1 MSSAMMTMILGRLS
15 WADSSDLLTETSKI
29 INVITKEYGIIGIIA
44 KGARTLKSEFRVS
57 TAKLSYAYFNI
68 IYKEGKLSTL
78 VSADIINPFKSIIK
92 DINKISYAVY
102 ILELSE
108 QVVKQTNQNIFDLML
123 SGLIKIN
130 EGYDPLII
138 MNIIELK
145 YLDYLGVMPVLDR
158 CSVCG
163 STNNIVTL
171 SSDKGGYVCK
181 NCYSTEKIISEK
193 AIKLIRLF
201 YYVDISKISKLE
213 IGDVSKKEI
222 NDFLDMYYDRYTGLY
237 LRSKTFLK
245 NLEKV

>member
-1 MSSAMMTMILGRLS
+1 MIERVEGIVINEK
-15 WADSSDLLTETSKI
+15 AYGETSKI

>member
-1 MSSAMMTMILGRLS
+1 MIEKVEGIVINEK
-15 WADSSDLLTETSKI
+15 AYGETSKI

-181 NCYSTEKIISEK
+181 NCYSTEKIIGEK

-213 IGDVSKKEI
+213 IGEVSKKEI

>member
-1 MSSAMMTMILGRLS
+1 MIEKVEGIVINEK
-15 WADSSDLLTETSKI
+15 AYGETSKI

-92 DINKISYAVY
+92 DINKISYAVN

>member
-1 MSSAMMTMILGRLS
+1 MIEKVEGIVINEK
-15 WADSSDLLTETSKI
+15 AYGETSKI
-29 INVITKEYGIIGIIA
+29 INVITKEYGIIGTIA

>member
-1 MSSAMMTMILGRLS
+1 MIEKVEGIVINEK
-15 WADSSDLLTETSKI
+15 AYGETSKI

-92 DINKISYAVY
+92 DINKISYAIY

>member
-1 MSSAMMTMILGRLS
+1 MIEKVEGIVINEK
-15 WADSSDLLTETSKI
+15 AYGETSKI

-78 VSADIINPFKSIIK
+78 VSADIINPFKNIIK

-237 LRSKTFLK
+237 LRSKSFLK

>member
-1 MSSAMMTMILGRLS
+1 MIEKVEGIVINEK
-15 WADSSDLLTETSKI
+15 AYGETSKI

-68 IYKEGKLSTL
+68 IYKEGKLSTS
-78 VSADIINPFKSIIK
+78 VSADIIKPFKSIIK

>member
-1 MSSAMMTMILGRLS
+1 MIEKVEGIVINEK
-15 WADSSDLLTETSKI
+15 AYGETSKI

-213 IGDVSKKEI
+213 IGDVSKKE
-222 NDFLDMYYDRYTGLY
+222 N
-237 LRSKTFLK
+237 K
-245 NLEKV
+245 

>member
-1 MSSAMMTMILGRLS
+1 MIEKVEGIVINEK
-15 WADSSDLLTETSKI
+15 AYGETSKI

-163 STNNIVTL
+163 TTNNIVTL

-181 NCYSTEKIISEK
+181 NCYSTEKIIGEK

>member
-1 MSSAMMTMILGRLS
+1 MIEKVEGIVINEK
-15 WADSSDLLTETSKI
+15 AYGETSKI

-44 KGARTLKSEFRVS
+44 KWARTLKSEFRVS

>member
-1 MSSAMMTMILGRLS
+1 MIEKVEGIVINEK
-15 WADSSDLLTETSKI
+15 AYGETSKI

-123 SGLIKIN
+123 SGSIKIN

>member
-1 MSSAMMTMILGRLS
+1 MIEKVEGIVINEK
-15 WADSSDLLTETSKI
+15 AYGETSKI
-29 INVITKEYGIIGIIA
+29 INIITKEYGIIGIIA

-78 VSADIINPFKSIIK
+78 VSADIINPFKNIIK

>member
-1 MSSAMMTMILGRLS
+1 MIEKVEGIVINEK
-15 WADSSDLLTETSKI
+15 AYGETSKI

-44 KGARTLKSEFRVS
+44 KGARNLKSEFRVS

-78 VSADIINPFKSIIK
+78 VSADIINPFKNIIK

>member
-1 MSSAMMTMILGRLS
+1 MIEKVEGIVINEK
-15 WADSSDLLTETSKI
+15 AYGETSKI

-130 EGYDPLII
+130 EDYDPLII

-163 STNNIVTL
+163 TTNNIVTL

-201 YYVDISKISKLE
+201 YYVDISKITKLE

>member
-1 MSSAMMTMILGRLS
+1 MIEKVEGIVINEK
-15 WADSSDLLTETSKI
+15 AYGETSKI
-29 INVITKEYGIIGIIA
+29 SNVITKEYGIIGIIA

>member
-1 MSSAMMTMILGRLS
+1 MIKKVEGIVINEK
-15 WADSSDLLTETSKI
+15 AYGETSKI

>member
-1 MSSAMMTMILGRLS
+1 MIEKVEGIVINEK
-15 WADSSDLLTETSKI
+15 AYGETSKI

-222 NDFLDMYYDRYTGLY
+222 NDFLDM
-237 LRSKTFLK
+237 
-245 NLEKV
+245 

>member
-1 MSSAMMTMILGRLS
+1 MIEKVEGIVINEK
-15 WADSSDLLTETSKI
+15 AYGETSKI

-213 IGDVSKKEI
+213 IGYVSKKEI

>member
-1 MSSAMMTMILGRLS
+1 MIEKVEGIVINEK
-15 WADSSDLLTETSKI
+15 AYGETSKI

-181 NCYSTEKIISEK
+181 ICYSTEKIISEK

>member
-1 MSSAMMTMILGRLS
+1 MIEKVEGIVINEK
-15 WADSSDLLTETSKI
+15 AYGETSKI

-130 EGYDPLII
+130 EGYDSLII

>member
-1 MSSAMMTMILGRLS
+1 MIEKVEGIVINEK
-15 WADSSDLLTETSKI
+15 AYGETSKI

-78 VSADIINPFKSIIK
+78 VSADIINPFKNNIK

>member
-1 MSSAMMTMILGRLS
+1 MMIEKVEGIVINEK
-15 WADSSDLLTETSKI
+15 AYGETSKI

-78 VSADIINPFKSIIK
+78 VSADIINPFKNIIK

>member
-1 MSSAMMTMILGRLS
+1 MIEKVEGIVINEK
-15 WADSSDLLTETSKI
+15 AYGETSKI

-171 SSDKGGYVCK
+171 SSDKGGYVV
-181 NCYSTEKIISEK
+181 KIAGNI
-193 AIKLIRLF
+193 
-201 YYVDISKISKLE
+201 
-213 IGDVSKKEI
+213 DVSKPVP
-222 NDFLDMYYDRYTGLY
+222 NQFCY
-237 LRSKTFLK
+237 L
-245 NLEKV
+245 

>member
-1 MSSAMMTMILGRLS
+1 MIEKVEGIVINEK
-15 WADSSDLLTETSKI
+15 AYGETSKI

-57 TAKLSYAYFNI
+57 TTKLSYAYFNI

-78 VSADIINPFKSIIK
+78 VSADIINPFKNIIK

>member
-1 MSSAMMTMILGRLS
+1 MIEKVEGIVINEK
-15 WADSSDLLTETSKI
+15 AYGETSKI

-44 KGARTLKSEFRVS
+44 KEARTLKSEFRVS

>member
-1 MSSAMMTMILGRLS
+1 MIEKVEGIVINEK
-15 WADSSDLLTETSKI
+15 AYGETSKI

-181 NCYSTEKIISEK
+181 NCYSTEKIIGEK

>member
-1 MSSAMMTMILGRLS
+1 MIEKVEGIFINEK
-15 WADSSDLLTETSKI
+15 AYGETSKI

-181 NCYSTEKIISEK
+181 NCYSTEKIIGEK

-213 IGDVSKKEI
+213 IGEVSKKEI

>member
-1 MSSAMMTMILGRLS
+1 MIEKVEGIVINEK
-15 WADSSDLLTETSKI
+15 AYGETSKI

-181 NCYSTEKIISEK
+181 NCYSTEKIIGEK

-213 IGDVSKKEI
+213 IGEETKKEI